1 MMKVYCF
8 ANQKGGVAKTT
19 SCINVAASLASLA
32 QRVLVI
38 DLDPQG
44 NATTG
49 SGVDKTDLLHSINE
63 VLLGEYGL
71 ADAVQATPGGYD
83 LVPANGSLTQAELEL
98 LSIEDREFRLAQA
111 LRLVQSDY
119 DWVLIDCPPSL
130 NMLTVNALVAAD
142 SVIIPVQCEFYALE
156 GLTALLN
163 TIDQLKQK
171 ANPRLEIQG
180 ILRTM
185 YDGRNALTL
194 EVSNQLMQVFGKQV
208 FDTIIPRNV
217 RLAEAPSF
225 GLPALLYD
233 ASASGSKAYLALS
246 EELLM
251 RTRGVTA

>member
-1 MMKVYCF
+1 MRVCCF

-19 SCINVAASLASLA
+19 SCINVAASLASLG
-32 QRVLVI
+32 QRVLLI

-49 SGVDKTDLLHSINE
+49 SGVDKAHLLHSINE
-63 VLLGEYGL
+63 VLLAEYGL
-71 ADAVQATPGGYD
+71 ITAVQATPGGYD
-83 LVPANGSLTQAELEL
+83 LVPANGDLTQAELEL
-98 LSIEDREFRLAQA
+98 LSIEEREFRLSQA
-111 LRLVQSDY
+111 IGLVKDDY

-142 SVIIPVQCEFYALE
+142 AVIIPVQCEFFALE

-163 TIDQLKQK
+163 TIEQLQQQ

-185 YDGRNALTL
+185 YDGRNALTI
-194 EVSNQLMQVFGKQV
+194 EVSNQLMQVFGERV

-217 RLAEAPSF
+217 RLAEAPSY

-233 ASASGSKAYLALS
+233 AAASGAKAYMALS
-246 EELLM
+246 EELLI
-251 RTRGVTA
+251 RNRGVVT

>member
-1 MMKVYCF
+1 MRVCCF

-19 SCINVAASLASLA
+19 SCINVAASLASLD
-32 QRVLVI
+32 QRVLLI

-49 SGVDKTDLLHSINE
+49 SGVDKAHLLHSINE
-63 VLLGEYGL
+63 VLLAEYGL
-71 ADAVQATPGGYD
+71 TTAVQATPGGYD
-83 LVPANGSLTQAELEL
+83 LVPANGDLTQAELEL
-98 LSIEDREFRLAQA
+98 LSIEEREFRLSQA
-111 LRLVQSDY
+111 LRLVKDDY

-142 SVIIPVQCEFYALE
+142 AVIIPVQCEFFALE

-163 TIDQLKQK
+163 TIEQLKQQ

-194 EVSNQLMQVFGKQV
+194 EVSNQLMQVFGDRV

-217 RLAEAPSF
+217 RLAEAPSY

-233 ASASGSKAYLALS
+233 AAASGAKAYMALS
-246 EELLM
+246 EELLI
-251 RTRGVTA
+251 RNRGALT